1 MYCPLKKNSSYAS
14 GVVVVAAVNPSPCA
28 ATAIVDPSP
37 SQDRSIST
45 SYILVK
51 LVEI

>member
-1 MYCPLKKNSSYAS
+1 MYCPLKKNYGYVS

-37 SQDRSIST
+37 SQDCSIST
-45 SYILVK
+45 GYILVK
-51 LVEI
+51 VVEI